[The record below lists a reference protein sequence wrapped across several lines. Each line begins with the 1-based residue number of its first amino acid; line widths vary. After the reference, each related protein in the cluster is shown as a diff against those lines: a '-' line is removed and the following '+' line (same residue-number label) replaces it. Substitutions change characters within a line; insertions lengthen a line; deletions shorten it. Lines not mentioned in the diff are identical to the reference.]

1 MAIIDAPQTAHS
13 FFSGTG
19 ANTVIFRR
27 PINKLI
33 ITITGTVNMSL
44 DNGTNFMPMTAGTY
58 ELSLYRAQIDF
69 SGGGTY
75 SGFGISL

>member
-1 MAIIDAPQTAHS
+1 MATINAPAVSHA

-19 ANTVIFRR
+19 DNTIIFLR

-33 ITITGTVNMSL
+33 ITTTGTVNMSL
-44 DNGTNFMPMTAGTY
+44 DNGTNFMPLTAGTY
-58 ELSLYRAQIDF
+58 EFALHRLRIDF